1 MDCDSCLCTRNK
13 EIRRGEKDAFWEELK
28 GHIEVCKDRWKVVVI
43 GDMNTR
49 VRDSEV
55 EGVTGKSEVSGMN
68 EKGGKLIELCM
79 EKKMSVEIMYV
90 FLE

>member
-1 MDCDSCLCTRNK
+1 M
-13 EIRRGEKDAFWEELK
+13 
-28 GHIEVCKDRWKVVVI
+28 
-43 GDMNTR
+43 
-49 VRDSEV
+49 RDSEV

>member
-1 MDCDSCLCTRNK
+1 MY
-13 EIRRGEKDAFWEELK
+13 RRGERDAFWEELK
-28 GHIEVCKDRWKVVVI
+28 GHIEVCEDRWKVVVI
-43 GDMNTR
+43 GEMNTR

-68 EKGGKLIELCM
+68 EKGEKLIELCM